1 MFSSELVWNIVG
13 SVHHTAS
20 TVLLFQTTMTALRPF
35 VYWAQTESNV
45 SLKVDLK
52 DVKVT
57 LLLSDLKNCVLE
69 LLV

>member
-1 MFSSELVWNIVG
+1 M
-13 SVHHTAS
+13 
-20 TVLLFQTTMTALRPF
+20 TVLSPF

-52 DVKVT
+52 DVKVI
-57 LLLSDLKNCVLE
+57 LILSALKNCVRG